1 MSKQAMGA
9 YVRQRRIELGLSQ
22 AELAERLGV
31 WQTHVSAIEIGRV
44 SPSVETLVRLA
55 DALGVAVGDI
65 TSAMA
70 EEVVA

>member
-1 MSKQAMGA
+1 M
-9 YVRQRRIELGLSQ
+9 
-22 AELAERLGV
+22 